1 MLQPL
6 SVPTSLA
13 ISPVEH
19 RIAGRQTAGCPRQVV
34 GQATALATATAL
46 AALVARS
53 PTAKRSQWKR
63 LVALRAEAEDPLLA
77 EAKAAAAKAK
87 PVVDVEAGGEDPLL
101 AEARAAAEAA
111 KLQLEAAKLRA
122 EAEAIKEATTL
133 ASRES
138 RAARL
143 LGSRDAAGI
152 GLAELMVRMEEI
164 DMKISGDNALRLA
177 TALGKLE
184 EPMFFTF
191 QDLASAKFDDELKKI
206 GAEAEAQKAAERAR
220 EQQAAQAAQ
229 QASQSTSQYNVS
241 TNTEVNDDRSSGTA
255 IGAILP
261 YIYPVVTA
269 MQFAIPLFRQFPGLE
284 LPFIPFSAIFLL
296 LNQIPL
302 GQTLVF
308 IAFVIGA
315 QQLSLPRLLR
325 FNLEQAVLL
334 NIAQIIP
341 ALGAALFESSGNQE
355 GVLFFT
361 AICFFANFFICV
373 YCAWETADG
382 KYPDGI
388 PGISNATKGII
399 DQQTGPYIPPDEN
412 KPK

>member
-6 SVPTSLA
+6 SAPTSLA
-13 ISPVEH
+13 SSPVQH

-46 AALVARS
+46 AALVAR
-53 PTAKRSQWKR
+53 PPKAKRSQWKR
-63 LVALRAEAEDPLLA
+63 LVALRAEAE
-77 EAKAAAAKAK
+77 EAKAAEG
-87 PVVDVEAGGEDPLL
+87 EADPLL

-122 EAEAIKEATTL
+122 EAAAIKEAANM

-138 RAARL
+138 RAERL

-152 GLAELMVRMEEI
+152 GLAELMVRMEES

-191 QDLASAKFDDELKKI
+191 QDLAGAKFDDELKKI
-206 GAEAEAQKAAERAR
+206 GAEASAQQAAERAR

-229 QASQSTSQYNVS
+229 QVAQSTSQNV
-241 TNTEVNDDRSSGTA
+241 TAEGEVNDDRSPGTA
-255 IGAILP
+255 YGAILP
-261 YIYPVVTA
+261 YIFPLATA
-269 MQFAIPLFRQFPGLE
+269 MQFAIPLFRLFPGLE

-308 IAFVIGA
+308 IAFVIAA

-341 ALGAALFESSGNQE
+341 ALGSALFESTGNQE
-355 GVLFFT
+355 GILFVST
-361 AICFFANFFICV
+361 ICFFANFFICV
-373 YCAWETADG
+373 YAALETAGG

-388 PGISNATKGII
+388 PVISSGAKGIV
-399 DQQTGPYIPPDEN
+399 DQQTGPYTPSDEN
-412 KPK
+412 KP